1 MNTSHTLPPAHTIAG
16 LRRRAEQ
23 PCAAPPTVPPTV
35 LEPGQVLS
43 LRRCAGRQLT
53 LLQGRLWLTEPGD
66 PHDHF
71 LVPGQTRVLIGDGPV
86 VVENDSGVAALYRLK

>member
-1 MNTSHTLPPAHTIAG
+1 MNTSHTLPPTHRIA
-16 LRRRAEQ
+16 RVHRHAEQ
-23 PCAAPPTVPPTV
+23 PCAEPPTV
-35 LEPGQVLS
+35 LPPGQVHS

-71 LVPGQTRVLIGDGPV
+71 LVPGQTRVLMGDGPV
-86 VVENDSGVAALYRLK
+86 VVENDSGVAVLYRLR